1 MNSYVSLDLETTGLS
16 PKLDKIIEIG
26 AVKIIDGEAVD
37 NFSSFVNPGRQLEDR
52 ISELTGISENDLKDA
67 PLPGDVIP
75 ELIEFI
81 GDLPLVGHRILF
93 DYSFVKHE
101 AVNQKLSFE
110 KEGADTLKI
119 SRACHPEL
127 PSKRLTDMCSHYGI
141 IYTAHRAL
149 NDAEATAK
157 LFELLKQNFEAKY
170 PREFEPVKL
179 VYNVKKESPIRA
191 QQLEKLKAYLSRHDI
206 NCPYELERMSRNEAA
221 RYYDK
226 LVSKYGK

>member
-1 MNSYVSLDLETTGLS
+1 MNSYVSLDLETTGLN

-26 AVKIIDGEAVD
+26 AVKVVDGRTVD
-37 NFSSFVNPGRQLEDR
+37 NFASFVSPGRQLEER
-52 ISELTGISENDLKDA
+52 ITELTGITGEDLKDA
-67 PLPGDVIP
+67 PLPETIIP
-75 ELIEFI
+75 KLLEFI

-101 AVNQKLSFE
+101 AVNQKLSFD
-110 KEGADTLKI
+110 KEGVDTLKI

-127 PSKRLTDMCSHYGI
+127 PGKRLTDMCSHYGI
-141 IYTAHRAL
+141 SYTAHRAL

-157 LFELLKQNFEAKY
+157 LYELLKENFAIKY
-170 PREFEPVKL
+170 PQEFVPSKL
-179 VYNVKKESPIRA
+179 IYNVKKESPVRP
-191 QQLEKLKAYLSRHDI
+191 QQLEKLRAYLTRHNI

-226 LVSKYGK
+226 LVAQYGR